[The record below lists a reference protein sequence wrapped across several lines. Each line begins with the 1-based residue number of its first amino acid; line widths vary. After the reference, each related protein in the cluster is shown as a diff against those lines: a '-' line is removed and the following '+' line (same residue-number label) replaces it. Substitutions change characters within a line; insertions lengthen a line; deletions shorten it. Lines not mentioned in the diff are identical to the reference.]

1 VTTRIRTVTFT
12 LLQHVRA
19 ATLADD
25 GKKGTRAPYGGHQKA
40 TRGATG
46 LDTRKERY
54 GPGVNAPQAETVLID
69 PRSDPRWR
77 QLAIGSLG
85 SVFTSPPW
93 ISAVCATYGFTPAAI
108 IRLDWEGQPRAGLA
122 WVPINDLR
130 GDRLSSLPFSDRAEP
145 LTSDQVDWKTLVEGI
160 ITDTAPL
167 TLRCLDTT
175 VAASDARFRE
185 VAAAAWHGTPLDG
198 GVEAIY
204 RRLSQHAR
212 RNIGI
217 SEREGVRIEAR
228 TDRDA
233 VHRFHRLHVSLRKRK
248 YRLLA
253 QPVEL
258 FDYIWD
264 AFAPNDAIVTML
276 AHAGDTLIAGAIFL
290 VWGDTLYY
298 KFGASL
304 HEHLALRPNDA
315 IFWAGICWAV
325 QRGAHLLDWGLSDL
339 DQPGLITYK
348 RKWATKQRRIVTLRA
363 GGEHARS
370 NTEAG
375 PMLSELTK
383 LFTDDSVPDEVTR
396 KAGALL
402 YRYFC

>member
-1 VTTRIRTVTFT
+1 M
-12 LLQHVRA
+12 
-19 ATLADD
+19 
-25 GKKGTRAPYGGHQKA
+25 
-40 TRGATG
+40 
-46 LDTRKERY
+46 
-54 GPGVNAPQAETVLID
+54 NAPQPETVLVD

-77 QLAIGSLG
+77 QLALGPQG

-93 ISAVCATYGFTPAAI
+93 LRAVCATYGFTPAATV
-108 IRLDWEGQPRAGLA
+108 RLDWDGSPRAGLA
-122 WVPINDLR
+122 WVPISDLR

-145 LTSDQVDWKTLVEGI
+145 LTDDQVDWKALVEGV

-167 TLRCLDTT
+167 TLRCWDTA
-175 VAASDARFRE
+175 VPVGDVRFNQ
-185 VAAAAWHGTPLDG
+185 VAAAAWHGTPLTT
-198 GVEAIY
+198 AIEEL
-204 RRLSQHAR
+204 RQRLSQHAR

-217 SEREGVRIEAR
+217 SEREGVRVEAR

-233 VHRFHRLHVSLRKRK
+233 VRRFHELHVVLRKRK

-258 FDYIWD
+258 FEHIWD
-264 AFAPNDAIVTML
+264 AFAPDNAIVTML
-276 AHAGDTLIAGAIFL
+276 AYAGDQLLAGAVFL
-290 VWGDTLYY
+290 AWSDTLYY

-315 IFWAGICWAV
+315 IFWAGLRWGV
-325 QRGAHLLDWGLSDL
+325 QRGARLLDWGLSDL
-339 DQPGLITYK
+339 DQPGLIAYK
-348 RKWATKQRRIVTLRA
+348 GKWATEQRQIVTLRA

-370 NTEAG
+370 NPEAG
-375 PMLSELTK
+375 PMLGQLTA
-383 LFTDDSVPDEVTR
+383 LLTEDSVPDEVSR